1 MLYGGVF
8 VHLYVRCDEPGANLL
23 FSARAKKRLNLSSKG
38 EGKGKVI
45 VMTHPIWQRTWRS
58 TGLHLLLLADLF
70 FIGLHLLHFWL
81 LYKTSYTGFLLG
93 DGFRV
98 DKDGSFAE
106 YFQYLKLFSVTG
118 LLVFLWARRKGLVY
132 GAWGAVF
139 AFSGLDD
146 ALRIHEDMGGRLVHV
161 LGIHEAF
168 GLRGQDFGELLVWG
182 SFGVILLG
190 FVLFATLRAG
200 AEERAFSKNLA
211 LLFMVFVFFGL
222 GVDMLHILLK
232 GPAVLQILMPV
243 LEDGGEM
250 LTISVLTTF
259 VWTWLV
265 SREAVHP
272 ALSGRGRGP
281 DYGGLHKH

>member
-1 MLYGGVF
+1 MIHSVW
-8 VHLYVRCDEPGANLL
+8 
-23 FSARAKKRLNLSSKG
+23 K
-38 EGKGKVI
+38 
-45 VMTHPIWQRTWRS
+45 RTWRF
-58 TGLHLLLLADLF
+58 TGLYLLLLADLF
-70 FIGLHLLHFWL
+70 FMGLHLLHFWL

-118 LLVFLWARRKGLVY
+118 LLVFLWARRKGLSY

-139 AFSGLDD
+139 AFSLLDD
-146 ALRIHEDMGGRLVHV
+146 ALRIHEGLGGRLVRV
-161 LGIHEAF
+161 LDIRAAF

-182 SFGVILLG
+182 SFGVVLLG
-190 FVLFATLRAG
+190 FVLFAYLRAG
-200 AEERAFSKNLA
+200 AEERAFSGNLA
-211 LLFMVFVFFGL
+211 LLFMLFVFFGL

-250 LTISVLTTF
+250 LVMSVVTVFVWSQLTTRRAAHAA
-259 VWTWLV
+259 
-265 SREAVHP
+265 S
-272 ALSGRGRGP
+272 SGRAQETA
-281 DYGGLHKH
+281 